1 MLAIVYNPRLIK
13 QMGDWVFYYP
23 SGRTVGR
30 VKAAP
35 NEQIELNAQ
44 LISSKSVNFIEA
56 TVWEAIESTP
66 ANKPT
71 LDWMK
76 NAGALRVFKP
86 DAEVPVGST
95 CDFNDLSVVREIVEA
110 STDVNWLNV
119 ALARDQR
126 REVFPIIRDRI
137 SEIQDARA
145 QKVQAATFG

>member
-13 QMGDWVFYYP
+13 QTGDWVFYYP
-23 SGRTVGR
+23 NARTATRG
-30 VKAAP
+30 KAAP
-35 NEQIELNAQ
+35 NEPIELNAQ
-44 LISSKSVNFIEA
+44 LISGKSVNFIEA

-66 ANKPT
+66 ANKPSI
-71 LDWMK
+71 DWMK
-76 NAGALRVFKP
+76 SAGALRIYKP
-86 DAEVPVGST
+86 DVEVPVGST

-110 STDVNWLNV
+110 SNDLKWLNV

-126 REVFPIIRDRI
+126 REVFPIISDRI